1 VRRTGERIALALQK
15 RSWVTLG
22 SAGREFLAG
31 VAISPGAVFLSG
43 AKDKVVSGHG
53 GEACAAPFNCR
64 LSRPSLIP
72 AKAIGPRVCEPRPMA
87 WEETW
92 FLKSVPGELWKQS
105 SRLLVQIREFV
116 WGAGSSWRIGPIT
129 WSYNIDN

>member
-1 VRRTGERIALALQK
+1 MNWTRTLATGSLSRTGSVRRTGERIALALQK

-72 AKAIGPRVCEPRPMA
+72 AKAIGPRVCEPRPNGLGGD
-87 WEETW
+87 EV
-92 FLKSVPGELWKQS
+92 FKVC
-105 SRLLVQIREFV
+105 
-116 WGAGSSWRIGPIT
+116 AG
-129 WSYNIDN
+129 